1 MTGTRALEIDV
12 TVPRRHFEVSARL
25 RVEAGERVALFG
37 PSGAGKTTLLE
48 VVAGLAEPARGGAH
62 LGPLRLSLP
71 EAQPGSRR
79 LWSRL
84 RAGGPTP
91 GAIAAVSLV
100 RQPPALFPHLDVE
113 QNVSYGAALSSRVAA
128 LLHDLGL
135 MPHRRARPRDLSG
148 GQAQRVALARALAR
162 RFSVLLLDEPLSALD
177 ASARATCWAAIRAR
191 ASEEGAAVLLV
202 THDLKEAQSFG
213 DRVAVMDDGEILA
226 VDGPSEVVAHP
237 PSRRAAEVLGYRCFL
252 SVVGSGHE
260 GAATVLTAAVDPAR
274 VRIGSSPAEGWVV
287 SGIVTSS
294 TPDRSSF
301 EVTMTVQAGSPVLG
315 TVGGEWTAASTCD
328 LSILVDRPVTVGKEL
343 LATVLT
349 PPVVASESARQCAAG
364 RQSSDRG
371 ETAIR

>member
-1 MTGTRALEIDV
+1 MSATRALEIDV

-48 VVAGLAEPARGGAH
+48 VVAGLVEPARGGAH
-62 LGPLRLSLP
+62 LGPLQLSLP
-71 EAQPGSRR
+71 EGKPGSRR
-79 LWSRL
+79 LSSRV
-84 RAGGPTP
+84 RAVRPTP
-91 GAIAAVSLV
+91 GAIAEVSLV

-113 QNVSYGAALSSRVAA
+113 QNVAYGASLPARVPALM
-128 LLHDLGL
+128 HELGL
-135 MPHRRARPRDLSG
+135 LSHRRARPRDLSG

-177 ASARATCWAAIRAR
+177 ASARAICWGAIRAR
-191 ASEEGAAVLLV
+191 ASEEGAVVLLV

-226 VDGPSEVVAHP
+226 VDGPSQVVAAP

-252 SVVGSGHE
+252 SVVAPEHGR
-260 GAATVLTAAVDPAR
+260 APTVLTAAVDPAR
-274 VRIGSSPAEGWVV
+274 VRIGSHPAEGWVV

-301 EVTMTVQAGSPVLG
+301 EVTMAVQAGSPVLG
-315 TVGGEWTAASTCD
+315 VVGGGWTADSTCD
-328 LSILVDRPVTVGKEL
+328 ISILVDRAVTVGKEL

-349 PPVVASESARQCAAG
+349 PPVVASDRPRHHAAG
-364 RQSSDRG
+364 RHSSDRG